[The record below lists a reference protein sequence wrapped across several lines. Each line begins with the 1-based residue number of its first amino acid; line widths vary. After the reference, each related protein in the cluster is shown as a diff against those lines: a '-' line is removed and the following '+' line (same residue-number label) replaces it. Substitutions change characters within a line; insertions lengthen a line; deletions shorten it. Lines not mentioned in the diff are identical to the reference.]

1 MKSLNR
7 TERIILG
14 VGVLATVGA
23 AVARYGGAP
32 AVLAFVLAA
41 VALAALASVV
51 SFATEQV
58 GERFGPAVTGFLQS
72 TLGNLPE
79 FFIVI
84 FALSAG
90 QVVVAQTSVIG
101 SLFAN
106 ALLVL
111 GLVICTG
118 SAVAPDGVM
127 RFRRRLP
134 NDTATLLLVSAFII
148 VVVGI
153 AVQDDQKA
161 GRHVDTLSAIA
172 AIALLATYGTWAW
185 AYLHSDTSAGG
196 DVAVDGEPA
205 PGGERAA
212 GVEPPAGSK
221 RAAGVGPAAG
231 AAPHAASRVPFAVSV
246 TLLAIS
252 GVGAAFVSDWFI
264 QALEPAIEAIGI
276 SQAFA
281 GLVVVALA
289 GNAVENVAG
298 IVLARK
304 GQSDLAISVVK
315 NSVAQIA
322 AFLFP
327 ALVLVSLLFSE
338 TLTFALNPVYIGAI
352 LLTAL
357 AVWQITGDGEATRF
371 EGVALIAL
379 YVVLGAYAFLE

>member
-1 MKSLNR
+1 VIATLKRS
-7 TERIILG
+7 ERLTLA
-14 VGVLATVGA
+14 VGLLATIA
-23 AVARYGGAP
+23 AGVARYAGVT
-32 AVLAFVLAA
+32 AVLAFALAA
-41 VALAALASVV
+41 IALAALASVV

-90 QVVVAQTSVIG
+90 QVVVAQTSIIG

-111 GLVICTG
+111 GAVIVTG
-118 SAVAPDGVM
+118 AAAAEDGVM
-127 RFRRRLP
+127 RFRTRLP
-134 NDTATLLLVSAFII
+134 NDTATLLLVASFII

-153 AVQDDQKA
+153 AVQDHDSA
-161 GRHVDTLSAIA
+161 GRHVKTFSAVA
-172 AIALLATYGTWAW
+172 AIALLAVYATWAW
-185 AYLHSDTSAGG
+185 GYLRSD
-196 DVAVDGEPA
+196 A
-205 PGGERAA
+205 PSPQPEEGAA
-212 GVEPPAGSK
+212 GP
-221 RAAGVGPAAG
+221 
-231 AAPHAASRVPFAVSV
+231 RVPLGVSV
-246 TLLAIS
+246 TLLALG

-264 QALEPAIEAIGI
+264 HALEPAIEAIGI

-281 GLVVVALA
+281 GLVIVAIA

-298 IVLARK
+298 IVLAHK

-315 NSVAQIA
+315 NSVAQVA

-327 ALVLVSLLFSE
+327 ALVLVSLLFAHA
-338 TLTFALNPVYIGAI
+338 LTFALNPVYIGAI

-357 AVWQITGDGEATRF
+357 AVWQITADGEATQF

-379 YVVLGAYAFLE
+379 YVVLGTFAFLQ

>member
-1 MKSLNR
+1 MDAASDCARMGTLTR
-7 TERIILG
+7 TERIALG
-14 VGVLATVGA
+14 IGVAATVA
-23 AVARYGGAP
+23 AGVARYGGATS
-32 AVLAFVLAA
+32 VLAFVLAA

-58 GERFGPAVTGFLQS
+58 GERFGPSVTGFLQS

-111 GLVICTG
+111 GMVIVTG
-118 SAVAPDGVM
+118 AAEAEDGVM
-127 RFRRRLP
+127 RFRKRLP
-134 NDTATLLLVSAFII
+134 NDTATLLLVAAFII

-153 AVQDDQKA
+153 AVQDGQKA
-161 GRHVDTLSAIA
+161 GRNVDTLSAVA
-172 AIALLATYGTWAW
+172 AIALLATYATWAW
-185 AYLHSDTSAGG
+185 SYLRG
-196 DVAVDGEPA
+196 DESSG
-205 PGGERAA
+205 GGETAGRAA
-212 GVEPPAGSK
+212 P
-221 RAAGVGPAAG
+221 
-231 AAPHAASRVPFAVSV
+231 RVPFALSV
-246 TLLAIS
+246 ALLAVS
-252 GVGAAFVSDWFI
+252 GIGAAFVSDWFI
-264 QALEPAIEAIGI
+264 HALEPAIEAIGI

-281 GLVVVALA
+281 GLVIVALA

-298 IVLARK
+298 VVLARK
-304 GQSDLAISVVK
+304 GQADLAISVVK

-322 AFLFP
+322 ALLFP
-327 ALVLVSLLFSE
+327 ALVLVSLLFSN

-371 EGVALIAL
+371 EGVALMSL

>member
-1 MKSLNR
+1 MSKLNR
-7 TERIILG
+7 TERIMLALG
-14 VGVLATVGA
+14 IAATVGA
-23 AVARYGGAP
+23 GVARYAGAP

-58 GERFGPAVTGFLQS
+58 GEKFGPAVTGFLQS

-111 GLVICTG
+111 GLVIVTG
-118 SAVAPDGVM
+118 SAAAPDGVM

-134 NDTATLLLVSAFII
+134 NDTATLLLVAAFII

-153 AVQDDQKA
+153 AVQDGQKA
-161 GRHVDTLSAIA
+161 AKHVDTFSAIA
-172 AIALLATYGTWAW
+172 AVALLATYGTWAW
-185 AYLHSDTSAGG
+185 SYLRSDSAAGG
-196 DVAVDGEPA
+196 E
-205 PGGERAA
+205 E
-212 GVEPPAGSK
+212 PAGSGTPTDGGELAG
-221 RAAGVGPAAG
+221 RGEAAAHGGHHAGP
-231 AAPHAASRVPFAVSV
+231 RVPFAVSV
-246 TLLAIS
+246 VLLAVS

-264 QALEPAIEAIGI
+264 HALEPAIEAIGI

-298 IVLARK
+298 VVLARK

-327 ALVLVSLLFSE
+327 ALVLVSLLFSQ

-371 EGVALIAL
+371 EGVALISL